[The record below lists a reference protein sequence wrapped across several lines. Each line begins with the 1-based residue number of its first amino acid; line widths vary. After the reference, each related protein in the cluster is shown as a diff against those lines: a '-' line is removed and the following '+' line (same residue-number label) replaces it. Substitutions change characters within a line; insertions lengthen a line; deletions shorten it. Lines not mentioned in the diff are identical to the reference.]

1 MVWSQDVGGVFEAL
15 LVQGDG
21 LVEPAGGLVDAG
33 EVVA

>member
-1 MVWSQDVGGVFEAL
+1 MGSQDVGAVFEVL

-21 LVEPAGGLVDAG
+21 FVEPAGCLVDAG